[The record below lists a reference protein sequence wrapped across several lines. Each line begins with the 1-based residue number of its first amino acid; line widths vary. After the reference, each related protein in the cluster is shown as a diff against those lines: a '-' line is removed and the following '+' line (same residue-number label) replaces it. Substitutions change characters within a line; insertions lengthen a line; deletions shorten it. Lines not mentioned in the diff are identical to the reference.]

1 MFLIKNKIKSLSK
14 KIFGNMGIKKKIFI
28 VSITGIIIGFFIL
41 YAMLY
46 ILLPRAYNKYQMVS
60 LNNKVEN
67 LINDLEST
75 EYDDLNGMLDKFSF
89 DNGVFLKIT
98 SEDGTVKYTSSR
110 EGFFPEEKN
119 NNGTTIPKDKPKE
132 NNKKT
137 HNIVIEKEFN
147 LLNTNEKCTISVRGL
162 IRAKGETQN
171 IIIIFLPVAI
181 ITIIVIAITISL
193 FYSKMISKPLLK
205 INSKA
210 KKMSEL
216 DFSERIEVEGNDEI
230 GELSE
235 SLNIMCDNLQDNIS
249 KLKEANE
256 KLTEDIEKE
265 REAQE
270 ERKQFIATISHEL
283 KSPITIISGQ
293 LQGMIYNIGKYKDR
307 DKYLQESYE
316 VTLNMEKLVL
326 ELLELS
332 RRDQKNFVLDKQ
344 DFNLSLVV
352 WDICRSNYY
361 FIEDKKLNL
370 NENIE
375 EDVHLLGDK
384 KLIKKAFTNIIRN
397 AIMHSPE
404 GESVTVN
411 LNSNEL
417 IVTNTGTTIDEKDI
431 DNIFDAFYR
440 VDKSRNSSTGGTG
453 LGLYIVKSILD
464 KHELK
469 YSIESSQN
477 SVIFKVKLS

>member
-1 MFLIKNKIKSLSK
+1 MFLIKKINKILR
-14 KIFGNMGIKKKIFI
+14 NMGIKKKIFI

-41 YAMLY
+41 YTMLY
-46 ILLPRAYNKYQMVS
+46 ILLPMAYNKYQVAS
-60 LNNKVEN
+60 LNSKVED
-67 LINDLEST
+67 LIADLEST
-75 EYDDLNGMLDKFSF
+75 EYDDLDGMLDKFSF
-89 DNGVFLKIT
+89 ENGVFMKIIN
-98 SEDGTVKYTSSR
+98 EDGEVKYNSSR

-119 NNGTTIPKDKPKE
+119 YSEKIHPKEKPKE
-132 NNKKT
+132 VNKESQ
-137 HNIVIEKEFN
+137 NVVIEKELN
-147 LLNTNEKCTISVRGL
+147 LLETNEKCTISVRAL

-181 ITIIVIAITISL
+181 ITIIVIGITISL
-193 FYSKMISKPLLK
+193 FYSKMISRPLLK

-216 DFSERIEVEGNDEI
+216 DFSERIQIDSNDEI
-230 GELSE
+230 GELST

-256 KLTEDIEKE
+256 KLTQDIEKE

-283 KSPITIISGQ
+283 KSPITIIGGQ

-316 VTLNMEKLVL
+316 VTMKMEQLVQ

-332 RRDQKNFVLDKQ
+332 RRDQDNFELDKR
-344 DFNLSLVV
+344 DFNLSSVV
-352 WDICRSNYY
+352 SDICRSNYY

-370 NENIE
+370 NEDIE
-375 EDVHLLGDK
+375 ENIHLVGDE

-397 AIMHSPE
+397 GIMHSPE
-404 GESVTVN
+404 GENITVKLDN
-411 LNSNEL
+411 DKLVV
-417 IVTNTGTTIDEKDI
+417 INTGITIEEKELN
-431 DNIFDAFYR
+431 NIFDAFYR
-440 VDKSRNSSTGGTG
+440 VDKSRNSNTGGTG

-464 KHELK
+464 KHELR
-469 YSIESSQN
+469 YSIESSNN
-477 SVIFKVKLS
+477 SVIFKVNLRNNN